1 MIQVT
6 ANARKACAVTDDFI
20 TSGSIGIPV
29 SFSLSA
35 DFDGLSN
42 IAVFRGSG
50 VTVDVILVD
59 NTCVVPPETLA
70 TANSELWI
78 GVYGRNADGTIA
90 IPTVWA
96 GASRLTLARLF
107 RDIAV

>member
-6 ANARKACAVTDDFI
+6 ANARRACAVTDDFI
-20 TSGSIGIPV
+20 TTGSIGIPV

-35 DFDGLSN
+35 DFEGLSN

-50 VTVDVILVD
+50 VTVDVILTD
-59 NTCVVPPETLA
+59 NSCVVPPETLTIA
-70 TANSELWI
+70 GGDLLV

-96 GASRLTLARLF
+96 GAFT
-107 RDIAV
+107 IALGAPKNNRKD